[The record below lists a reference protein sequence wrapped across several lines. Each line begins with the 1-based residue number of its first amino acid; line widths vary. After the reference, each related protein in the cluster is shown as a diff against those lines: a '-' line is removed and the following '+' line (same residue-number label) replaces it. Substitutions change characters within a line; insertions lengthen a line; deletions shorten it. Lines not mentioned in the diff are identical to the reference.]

1 MSLGFLY
8 LDNGKE
14 KIRTGM
20 TTNFCV
26 VGSPIQHSLS
36 PAIHRAAY
44 TLLGLNF
51 SYDKLEVPTGELK
64 KVLEDKALS
73 GISVTMP
80 LKYEAFGLAESTT
93 AEATMTGVVNT
104 LVRTTA
110 GWIGHN
116 TDVYGF
122 EKVFQ
127 LIPRAE
133 SITILGSGAT
143 ARSAALAISRV
154 FPKARLSVV
163 GRTAESVT
171 DIVEKISEFGIEAS
185 AAPAELTSVTG
196 VDLVV
201 STVPG
206 LAFSELWVQIDSAIK
221 THSGFLFDVAYDPW
235 PSPASSAWGEKSIS
249 GLDLLIW
256 QAIEQVKLFVD
267 STGAAVE
274 VPDQELYQA
283 MKFAAAQQTGLK

>member
-1 MSLGFLY
+1 
-8 LDNGKE
+8 
-14 KIRTGM
+14 M

-26 VGSPIQHSLS
+26 AGSPIQHSLS

-44 TLLGLNF
+44 SLLGLNF
-51 SYDKLEVPTGELK
+51 NYDKLDVPAGELK

-104 LVRTTA
+104 LVRATA

-143 ARSAALAISRV
+143 ARSAALAISRI
-154 FPKARLSVV
+154 FPKASLSVV
-163 GRTAESVT
+163 GRTAGSV
-171 DIVEKISEFGIEAS
+171 DEFVDKVSDFGIEAS
-185 AAPAELTSVTG
+185 IAPAEQSSVTG

-206 LAFSELWVQIDSAIK
+206 LAFSELWMQLGSATK
-221 THSGFLFDVAYDPW
+221 TDHGFLFDVAYDPW
-235 PSPASSAWGEKSIS
+235 PSPASKAWGKNCIS
-249 GLDLLIW
+249 GLELLIW
-256 QAIEQVKLFVD
+256 QAIEQVKLFAE

-283 MKFAAAQQTGLK
+283 MKSAAAQQTGLE